1 MVCQAWVRAALHGAP
16 SLRFVA
22 KPFVR
27 RLAYVGPARSAPIL
41 LKKQTS
47 RTRTGG
53 AMGKCGVARSTC
65 ARRGRSRL
73 TLPERTAFALGR
85 LCRASCGR
93 AIAKAAELAL
103 ALALTLAASACG
115 GGGDASTAAPAGMSA
130 GAATYSVGGSVS
142 GLGPG
147 LSLQLLNN
155 GGDAVTV
162 GGNGGFRFP
171 GKLSAGATY
180 AATVGTRPSGQ
191 QCTIDKGSGTVA
203 NADVADIAVTCSARP
218 LFAYVANADDNTVQ
232 AFALDPA
239 TGAATGVGRPAAVGH
254 GPVSLV
260 ADPAGTTLYVVNAS
274 DNTVTTLAIH
284 PDTGAVS
291 VSAPAVR
298 TGASPLS
305 IARTPAG
312 PFAYTANAGDNTLS
326 IFKMSAKAEA
336 PAPRGVVQ
344 AGSNPYTVAVNGTGT
359 FAYVVN
365 AAMVSGAPSVMAFA
379 INGATGAL
387 VPAGSP
393 AATGHAPFFIALHP
407 AGRFAYVANF
417 ADDTLSVYAI
427 NGATGALAPAGSP
440 VATGGNPFAIAIHPS
455 GRFAYVANVFS
466 GTISLFAID
475 ARTGALT
482 PIGTVQAGAS
492 PVAMTLNP
500 AGTVAYVLNA
510 GDDTMAIYRVDG
522 GTGVLSAVATVQTG
536 LTPSAM
542 AIVAVP

>member
-1 MVCQAWVRAALHGAP
+1 MRQGDSEGGGAGVGIGADARGIR
-16 SLRFVA
+16 LWRWRRCFYRGTGRH
-22 KPFVR
+22 VR
-27 RLAYVGPARSAPIL
+27 RCGHLQRWRQRVGP
-41 LKKQTS
+41 
-47 RTRTGG
+47 
-53 AMGKCGVARSTC
+53 
-65 ARRGRSRL
+65 
-73 TLPERTAFALGR
+73 
-85 LCRASCGR
+85 
-93 AIAKAAELAL
+93 
-103 ALALTLAASACG
+103 
-115 GGGDASTAAPAGMSA
+115 
-130 GAATYSVGGSVS
+130 
-142 GLGPG
+142 GPG

-336 PAPRGVVQ
+336 PAR
-344 AGSNPYTVAVNGTGT
+344 AV
-359 FAYVVN
+359 
-365 AAMVSGAPSVMAFA
+365 SCRRAPTRTPLLSTARA
-379 INGATGAL
+379 R
-387 VPAGSP
+387 SP
-393 AATGHAPFFIALHP
+393 
-407 AGRFAYVANF
+407 
-417 ADDTLSVYAI
+417 
-427 NGATGALAPAGSP
+427 
-440 VATGGNPFAIAIHPS
+440 
-455 GRFAYVANVFS
+455 
-466 GTISLFAID
+466 
-475 ARTGALT
+475 
-482 PIGTVQAGAS
+482 
-492 PVAMTLNP
+492 MW
-500 AGTVAYVLNA
+500 
-510 GDDTMAIYRVDG
+510 
-522 GTGVLSAVATVQTG
+522 
-536 LTPSAM
+536 
-542 AIVAVP
+542 

>member
-1 MVCQAWVRAALHGAP
+1 M
-16 SLRFVA
+16 
-22 KPFVR
+22 
-27 RLAYVGPARSAPIL
+27 
-41 LKKQTS
+41 
-47 RTRTGG
+47 
-53 AMGKCGVARSTC
+53 
-65 ARRGRSRL
+65 
-73 TLPERTAFALGR
+73 
-85 LCRASCGR
+85 
-93 AIAKAAELAL
+93 

-305 IARTPAG
+305 IARAPAG

-466 GTISLFAID
+466 GTISLFANRCADPHRHCAGRRQPGCHD
-475 ARTGALT
+475 AQSGRHCCLRVECRRRHHGHLPGGRRHGRSERGSHGTDRSHAERDGDRGRALGAVGHHAPGRVCRPL
-482 PIGTVQAGAS
+482 PCRGRVSIG
-492 PVAMTLNP
+492 VAKNAPP
-500 AGTVAYVLNA
+500 APGDQGTWA
-510 GDDTMAIYRVDG
+510 
-522 GTGVLSAVATVQTG
+522 
-536 LTPSAM
+536 
-542 AIVAVP
+542 